1 MGKVTDSL
9 VQSSGDAE
17 IRSQRETGGFRRA
30 RGERNL
36 KVLSCRAVAQDW
48 GGFTCLGRM
57 GLSLKAQWIG
67 RCAAPWT
74 RPKGD
79 DTVPRPTRGRMTRG
93 ASTQWEQ

>member
-9 VQSSGDAE
+9 AQSSGDAE
-17 IRSQRETGGFRRA
+17 IQSQRETGGFRRA

-36 KVLSCRAVAQDW
+36 KVLSCRPVAQDW

-57 GLSLKAQWIG
+57 GSSLKAQWIG

-79 DTVPRPTRGRMTRG
+79 DRCQGPQEDV
-93 ASTQWEQ
+93 